1 VIILNTNPLNAIET
15 SLGDLCGSTHPV
27 KTAAYKIKS
36 GLVNKGFVVVPATQ
50 VDRLRYLLNGILS
63 VENDLINEY
72 VDESLRLL
80 EGWK

>member
-1 VIILNTNPLNAIET
+1 M
-15 SLGDLCGSTHPV
+15 

-50 VDRLRYLLNGILS
+50 VDRLHYLLDGILT
-63 VENDLINEY
+63 VEDDLINEY
-72 VDESLRLL
+72 VVEALRLL